1 MTFEKWV
8 KSYIGKRIDFDGC
21 YGVQC
26 VDLVDHYIYN
36 VIGLKIGYYGNAKTW
51 WENRNT
57 NWLKTNFTA
66 VTPKYTNGELKAG
79 DIGIR
84 TLGTYGHIFVIA
96 GVNKNGTFDYYD
108 QNATGHGD
116 AMTLRTK
123 PYNKKYI
130 TGVLRPKKT
139 VNLPKE
145 QKTTMYGNAKMNR
158 GVNTYADSDLSFKV
172 GSVSKN
178 ERVIYLGTGE
188 GNPMICY
195 KTSAGYKVGFVTKGV
210 VVRD

>member
-1 MTFEKWV
+1 
-8 KSYIGKRIDFDGC
+8 
-21 YGVQC
+21 
-26 VDLVDHYIYN
+26 
-36 VIGLKIGYYGNAKTW
+36 
-51 WENRNT
+51 
-57 NWLKTNFTA
+57 
-66 VTPKYTNGELKAG
+66 
-79 DIGIR
+79 
-84 TLGTYGHIFVIA
+84 
-96 GVNKNGTFDYYD
+96 
-108 QNATGHGD
+108 
-116 AMTLRTK
+116 MTLRTK

-139 VNLPKE
+139 ANLPKE

-172 GSVSKN
+172 GSVSKS
-178 ERVIYLGTGE
+178 ERVNYLGTGE